1 MTDYKM
7 LNTDLTI
14 TDPNARKTSFDLN
27 VYSVI
32 SIQGNIEPTQ
42 HVDISTIA
50 VNELAQDTNE
60 LAQDTNELAQD
71 TNELA
76 QDTNE
81 LAQDKKYV
89 VQTANQRSQAIRK
102 STEKARRSKTNTF
115 KGLHSKGILKRYETS
130 FGRRCRNPF
139 QVQKTNEETGPNNVK
154 SN

>member
-32 SIQGNIEPTQ
+32 LVQGNIEPTQ

-76 QDTNE
+76 QD
-81 LAQDKKYV
+81 KKYV
-89 VQTANQRSQAIRK
+89 VQTANQRSQAVRK
-102 STEKARRSKTNTF
+102 STGKARRSKTNTF

-130 FGRRCRNPF
+130 FRRRCRNPF
-139 QVQKTNEETGPNNVK
+139 QVQKTNEETGPDNVK

>member
-32 SIQGNIEPTQ
+32 LVQGNIEPTQ

-89 VQTANQRSQAIRK
+89 VQTANQRSQAVRK
-102 STEKARRSKTNTF
+102 STGKARRSKTNTF

-139 QVQKTNEETGPNNVK
+139 QVQKTNEETGPDNVK